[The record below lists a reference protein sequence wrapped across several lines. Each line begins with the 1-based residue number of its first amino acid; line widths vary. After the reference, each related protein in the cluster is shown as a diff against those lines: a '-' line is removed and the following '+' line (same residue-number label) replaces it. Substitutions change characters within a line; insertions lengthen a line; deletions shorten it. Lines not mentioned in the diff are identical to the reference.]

1 MLKRKNEMALIGS
14 VGDDAWGKLY
24 EELLQG
30 AGIVPIFEKFS
41 TDNTGMCSVFCNKK
55 DRAHITDLGA
65 STQVNL
71 EFVELN
77 LDWLKEVELIYTEL
91 FILKHRKNIVY
102 LLGELAHKDR
112 KIFGFNLPSFYFIET
127 YLKEINDLWE
137 YADVVFANEAEAMF
151 YGSLNNI
158 YVIVNKFRRII

>member
-1 MLKRKNEMALIGS
+1 MLKKKNEMALIGS
-14 VGDDAWGKLY
+14 VGNDAWGKLY
-24 EELLQG
+24 AELLEG
-30 AGIVPIFEKFS
+30 AGIIPIFENFE

-65 STQVNL
+65 STQVSIQ
-71 EFVELN
+71 FVHSRLH
-77 LDWLKEVELIYTEL
+77 LLKEVELIYTEL

-102 LLGELAHKDR
+102 LLAELAQKER
-112 KIFGFNLPSFYFIET
+112 IIFGFNLPSFYFIET
-127 YLKEINDLWE
+127 YLKEINELWE

-158 YVIVNKFRRII
+158 YVIYC